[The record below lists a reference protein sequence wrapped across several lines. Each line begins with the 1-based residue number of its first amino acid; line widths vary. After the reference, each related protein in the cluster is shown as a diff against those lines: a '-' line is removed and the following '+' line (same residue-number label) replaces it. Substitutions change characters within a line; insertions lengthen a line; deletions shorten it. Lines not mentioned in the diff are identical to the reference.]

1 MKSGSQLWLWEEV
14 TSSAVAGKEG
24 EQMVAEAGKAVDWM
38 EEGEASIFSMK

>member
-1 MKSGSQLWLWEEV
+1 MKSGSQLWLWEQV
-14 TSSAVAGKEG
+14 TSSAVAGRG